1 MSAISSVSSTSGLV
15 NLMQMLTNGAPP
27 AVSSVLASQN
37 VQAALAKASPTDIVQ
52 LSDQAMQLQ
61 MADGLFG
68 GSNTSSQASLGPMTM
83 VDLFASIL
91 SPPSSSADTVSQME
105 SSNLAQQSVL
115 AAVYTPSGYGASWD
129 SSSASGSSGA
139 SINLLA

>member
-1 MSAISSVSSTSGLV
+1 MSSISSVSSTSSLV
-15 NLMQMLTNGAPP
+15 NLMQMLTSAAPP
-27 AVSSVLASQN
+27 AVASLLASKN

-68 GSNTSSQASLGPMTM
+68 GSSASSQTMTM
-83 VDLFASIL
+83 ADLFASIL
-91 SPPSSSADTVSQME
+91 SPPSSSAGALSQME

-115 AAVYTPSGYGASWD
+115 AAVYTPSGYATGSN
-129 SSSASGSSGA
+129 SSSASGSL
-139 SINLLA
+139 INLLA

>member
-1 MSAISSVSSTSGLV
+1 MSSISSVSRTSNLV
-15 NLMQMLTNGAPP
+15 NLMQMLTNAAPP
-27 AVSSVLASQN
+27 AVSSLLASKN

-68 GSNTSSQASLGPMTM
+68 GANTSSQTMTM
-83 VDLFASIL
+83 ADLYAPNAAT
-91 SPPSSSADTVSQME
+91 SPME

-115 AAVYTPSGYGASWD
+115 AAFYTPSGYAASSN
-129 SSSASGSSGA
+129 SSSASGSL
-139 SINLLA
+139 INLLA